1 MKIFMFDKSKI
12 ERFLTARDK
21 HVELD
26 DRYTD
31 AINFLPDYIGSIF
44 PNAMSPNKAE
54 NVMRKLEPELSQAKS
69 ELIEALRDLIPHLAE
84 YQTRLETGRQCF

>member
-1 MKIFMFDKSKI
+1 MKIFLFDKSKI
-12 ERFLTARDK
+12 ERFLSARDK

-31 AINFLPDYIGSIF
+31 AIIGSIF

-54 NVMRKLEPELSQAKS
+54 NVMRNLEPELRQAKS